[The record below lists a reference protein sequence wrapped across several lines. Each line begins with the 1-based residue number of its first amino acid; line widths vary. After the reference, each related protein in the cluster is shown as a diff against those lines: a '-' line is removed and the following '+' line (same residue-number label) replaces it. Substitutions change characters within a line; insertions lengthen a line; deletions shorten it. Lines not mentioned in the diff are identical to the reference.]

1 MLNMKKKYVRSWK
14 RKSYETV
21 RVLGNCSCSPDEV
34 VKNLPA
40 NVGDVGLIP
49 GSVRSPREGN
59 DSPFQYSCLEN
70 PMDRVALWATVHA
83 VTESDTVEQEHTHS
97 HTAVLQ
103 QYFENCCSI
112 KIFISYSVIKLTTQY

>member
-40 NVGDVGLIP
+40 NVGDARDVASVP
-49 GSVRSPREGN
+49 G
-59 DSPFQYSCLEN
+59 
-70 PMDRVALWATVHA
+70 
-83 VTESDTVEQEHTHS
+83 
-97 HTAVLQ
+97 
-103 QYFENCCSI
+103 
-112 KIFISYSVIKLTTQY
+112 